1 VMKNNSHIVP
11 VIIGDAVK
19 CKRISDDLL
28 YKDGIYVQP
37 INFPTVPVGTER
49 LRFTPG
55 PYHTDSMIYDM
66 VIKLKA
72 ALKRNK
78 VPLHENC
85 GTPDCCNMC

>member
-1 VMKNNSHIVP
+1 M
-11 VIIGDAVK
+11 IGDAVK

-55 PYHTDSMIYDM
+55 PFHTDSMIYDM

-72 ALKRNK
+72 ALTRNK
-78 VPLHENC
+78 INLHEYC
-85 GTPDCCNMC
+85 GTDDCCTKC